1 MGYTFIDEMTK
12 AKQHGS
18 WKDLQKRM
26 AKFLLKK
33 PTISQ
38 MIGFNVDE
46 LDSVLGVCPCGQG
59 IIVAYTQKPKYFYES
74 FRYYPEIICSNCAS
88 CFDIAVR
95 ILDPILAIDSGVGVE
110 VNDHRGVDVI
120 LPLYSRMA
128 LKMLSW

>member
-1 MGYTFIDEMTK
+1 MVRDEWFWDIHLLM
-12 AKQHGS
+12 
-18 WKDLQKRM
+18 KRSKRNKM
-26 AKFLLKK
+26 ELGKICKSEWLSFY
-33 PTISQ
+33 
-38 MIGFNVDE
+38 VDE
-46 LDSVLGVCPCGQG
+46 LDSVLGVCPCGRG

-88 CFDIAVR
+88 RFDVSVR
-95 ILDPILAIDSGVGVE
+95 MLNPILAIDSGVGVE

>member
-1 MGYTFIDEMTK
+1 MTK
-12 AKQHGS
+12 AKQDGT

-33 PTISQ
+33 PGISQ
-38 MIGFNVDE
+38 LVGFNVDE
-46 LDSVLGVCPCGQG
+46 LYSVLGVCPCGQG

-74 FRYYPEIICSNCAS
+74 FRYYPKIICSNCVSRFDAS
-88 CFDIAVR
+88 VR

-110 VNDHRGVDVI
+110 VNDHQGVDAI